1 MMKPYQPSEKKVLMP
16 VLVDSSVW
24 IAASS
29 PRNKECM
36 QLKRLIRNDE
46 KIFLIDLIQLEVCQ
60 GAKTEEQFQNLWD
73 SFLGFSFF
81 AVEKKHI
88 GLSAYHYFRCRKKG
102 ITPGTID
109 CLVGTMALDYKV
121 PLWTLDQ
128 NLIKAAKLMK
138 CELFRP

>member
-1 MMKPYQPSEKKVLMP
+1 MA

-24 IAASS
+24 IAASN

-60 GAKTEEQFQNLWD
+60 GAKSEEQFQQLWD
-73 SFLGFSFF
+73 SFLGFSFLE
-81 AVEKKHI
+81 VEKKHI

-109 CLVGTMALDYKV
+109 CLVSTMALENKI

-128 NLIKAAKLMK
+128 NLIKTSRFIK
-138 CELFRP
+138 CEIFKP